1 MPDDRTLEFALS
13 EGRSGF
19 RLERVELYNWGTFG
33 RKVWTFPI
41 GGENALITGDIGSGK
56 STWVDAL
63 TTLLVPPQRIVYNK
77 AAGAEKR
84 ERTDKSYLLGEY
96 MSSREGDSSYAK
108 RVNLR
113 AEDCYSVILAV
124 FREESDSRLVSL
136 AQMRWLKNGDIQR
149 VYAVSGKPLSV
160 MEDFRDFDGDGAGF
174 KKKLRAKSAA
184 ETFDS
189 FSDYS
194 AAFRASLGIT
204 EKAVDLFNQTISM
217 KTIGD
222 LDDFI
227 RSHMLE
233 RTKAKDSVEGLL
245 RNYDN
250 LRAAHDS
257 VARARLQREALR
269 PIGAEAAE
277 HTALASSIKEL
288 ETMLEGLP
296 YWAISLELPLLRAE
310 AARLERELEA
320 AAADLS
326 RCDGELKAERENAAR
341 IRSAIDNS
349 ETGRRIAEL
358 DAELERVGEVRD
370 KKRERAVAYG
380 TLAEELK
387 LDEPFDA
394 AVFTANR
401 DRAAKTLEKTE
412 SETAEKQREHD
423 ELVVARQGARDRR
436 AEIEAELDS
445 LKKRTTS
452 IPSRELELRAAIA
465 QAVGAEEDELPF
477 AGELL
482 RVRESERAWE
492 GAVERVL
499 RSFALSVLV
508 PERLYRKTSAYVRER
523 DLGDR
528 RLVFYRV
535 PEKPPAPE
543 RVGER
548 SLARAVETKADTPF
562 RPWLESEITRRA
574 AYERCESMEEFF
586 RESDAVTR
594 EGLVKS
600 GKVRHEKDDRRRVAD
615 PRNYVLGWSN
625 KDKIALLERDLSEKK
640 AALSVC
646 DRELAACDRAIEALA
661 KERDAA
667 RGLEAFTSFEE
678 IDWQS
683 QAKRYQNLRAERDEL
698 ERSSDQLAKLREAFA
713 AANAAVAHWDTV
725 RDGLLTKSG
734 GLKSALDALRE
745 DMGEKER
752 NLAAVGADRLEPVF
766 DALRAFAGKESPTL
780 RDLRSGWQEN
790 LRQKISSRRGTV
802 DRKDSDLRT
811 SLVKR
816 MTQFLADFPDRSA
829 ELAAGLDF
837 LPDFQEALA
846 RIERDDLP
854 AYENRFRAL
863 LRENTL
869 QDIALF
875 QNELESDADAIK
887 DAIEEINK
895 SLRSIEYNSG
905 TYISLSVQR
914 REDQDV
920 SEFRAD
926 LRRCLENTLD
936 DELYGEGKFL
946 QVKKLLDRFASGE
959 TIDRNWTDHVTDVR
973 AWFAFTAS
981 ERWDEDGTEKE
992 FYSSSS
998 GKSGGQ
1004 KEKLAYTILASALAY
1019 QYGLGR
1025 KRQSGGFRL
1034 VVIDEAFGRGSEES
1048 TNYGLKLFRELD
1060 LQLLLVTP
1068 LQKIGVIEEYVS
1080 SMHFIANPEGKASEV
1095 RNLTIEAYRAEKEAR
1110 RAESEA
1116 RRTEPGA
1123 NGDRALGP
1131 AEAPLRAESGA

>member
-1 MPDDRTLEFALS
+1 MPNDRTLEFSLS

-19 RLERVELYNWGTFG
+19 RLDRVELYNWGTFG
-33 RKVWTFPI
+33 RRVWTFPI
-41 GGENALITGDIGSGK
+41 SGENALITGDIGSGK

-63 TTLLVPPQRIVYNK
+63 TTLLVPPQRITYNK
-77 AAGAEKR
+77 AAGAERR

-108 RVNLR
+108 PVNLR
-113 AEDCYSVILAV
+113 AADCYSVILAV
-124 FREESDSRLVSL
+124 FKEEADSRLVSL
-136 AQMRWLKNGDIQR
+136 AQLRWLKNGEIQR

-160 MEDFRDFDGDGAGF
+160 LEDFRDFDGDGAAF
-174 KKKLRAKSAA
+174 KKKLRARSAA

-194 AAFRASLGIT
+194 AAFRSSLGIS

-250 LRAAHDS
+250 LRSAHDS
-257 VARARLQREALR
+257 IARARLQREALL
-269 PIGAEAAE
+269 PLGVEAAE
-277 HTALASSIKEL
+277 HATLSASLEEL
-288 ETMLEGLP
+288 SAMLDGLP

-310 AARLERELEA
+310 AERLERDLETA
-320 AAADLS
+320 AAELA
-326 RCDGELKAERENAAR
+326 RCDGELKSERENAAR

-358 DAELERVGEVRD
+358 DVELARVGEERD
-370 KKRERAVAYG
+370 KRRERAGAYG
-380 TLAEELK
+380 VLAEELK
-387 LDEPFDA
+387 LDEPSDA

-401 DRAAKTLEKTE
+401 DRAVKALARAERE
-412 SETAEKQREHD
+412 SEARQRERD
-423 ELVVARQGARDRR
+423 EQVVARQGARERK
-436 AEIEAELDS
+436 AELEAELES
-445 LKKRTTS
+445 LRKRTTS
-452 IPSRELELRAAIA
+452 IPFRELELRAAVA
-465 QAVGAEEDELPF
+465 QAVGAEAEELPF

-482 RVRESERAWE
+482 RVKESERAWE

-499 RSFALSVLV
+499 RPFALSLLV
-508 PERLYRKTSAYVRER
+508 PERLYRKVGAYVRER

-535 PEKPPAPE
+535 PEKPPAPD

-548 SLARAVETKADTPF
+548 SLARAVETKAESPF
-562 RPWLESEITRRA
+562 RPWLESELTRRA
-574 AYERCESMEEFF
+574 AYERCESMEDFY

-600 GKVRHEKDDRRRVAD
+600 GRTRHEKDDRRRVAD

-625 KDKIALLERDLSEKK
+625 AEKVSLLERDHAEKK
-640 AALSVC
+640 AALAVC
-646 DRELAACDRAIEALA
+646 DRELAACDRAVEALG

-667 RGLEAFTSFEE
+667 RDLVAFASFEE
-678 IDWQS
+678 IDWES
-683 QAKRYQNLRAERDEL
+683 LVKRYQSLRAERDEL

-713 AANAAVAHWDTV
+713 AANAQVAHWEAAQ
-725 RDGLLTKSG
+725 RELLTKSG
-734 GLKSALDALRE
+734 GFQNALDALRE
-745 DMGEKER
+745 DIGEKGR
-752 NLAAVGADRLEPVF
+752 NLAAMGAETLAPVF
-766 DALRAFAGKESPTL
+766 EGLRAFAGQETPSL
-780 RDLRSGWQEN
+780 RELRSGWQEGV
-790 LRQKISSRRGTV
+790 RQRLTSRRATV
-802 DRKDSDLRT
+802 ERKDSDLRT
-811 SLVKR
+811 SLVRR
-816 MTQFLADFPDRSA
+816 MTQFLGEFPDRSND
-829 ELAAGLDF
+829 LAAGLEFIPDF
-837 LPDFQEALA
+837 LETLA

-854 AYENRFRAL
+854 AYEHRFRAL

-875 QNELESDADAIK
+875 QSELESDAEAIK
-887 DAIEEINK
+887 DAIEAINK
-895 SLRSIEYNSG
+895 SLRSIQYNSG

-920 SEFRAD
+920 AEFRAD

-936 DELYGEGKFL
+936 DELYGEDKFI
-946 QVKKLLDRFASGE
+946 QVKKILDRFAGGE
-959 TIDRNWTDHVTDVR
+959 TVDRNWTDHVTDVR
-973 AWFAFTAS
+973 SWFAFTAS

-1080 SMHFIANPEGKASEV
+1080 SIHFIANPEGKSSEV
-1095 RNLTIEAYRAEKEAR
+1095 RNLTIEAYRTEMEVR
-1110 RAESEA
+1110 R
-1116 RRTEPGA
+1116 
-1123 NGDRALGP
+1123 
-1131 AEAPLRAESGA
+1131 

>member
-1 MPDDRTLEFALS
+1 MPDDRTLEFSLE

-96 MSSREGDSSYAK
+96 MSSREENSSYAK
-108 RVNLR
+108 PVNLR
-113 AEDCYSVILAV
+113 DGDCYSVILAV
-124 FREESDSRLVSL
+124 FKEESDSRLASL
-136 AQMRWLKNGDIQR
+136 AQLRWLKNGETQR
-149 VYAVSGKPLSV
+149 IYAVSGKPLSV
-160 MEDFRDFDGDGAGF
+160 MEDFRAFDGDGAAF
-174 KKKLRAKSAA
+174 KKKLRAASAA

-194 AAFRASLGIT
+194 AAFRSSLGIT

-233 RTKAKDSVEGLL
+233 RTKARESVEGLL

-250 LRAAHDS
+250 LRSAHDA
-257 VARARLQREALR
+257 VARAREQREALR
-269 PIGAEAAE
+269 PIGAEAIE
-277 HTALASSIKEL
+277 HAALAASLEEL
-288 ETMLEGLP
+288 SAMLDGLP
-296 YWAISLELPLLRAE
+296 YWTISLELPLLRAE
-310 AARLERELEA
+310 AARLDQEIEA
-320 AAADLS
+320 AAAELARS
-326 RCDGELKAERENAAR
+326 DGELKAERENAAR

-358 DAELERVGEVRD
+358 DAELARVGEERD
-370 KKRERAVAYG
+370 RRRDRAVAYG
-380 TLAEELK
+380 ALAEELK
-387 LDEPFDA
+387 LDPPTEA

-401 DRAAKTLEKTE
+401 DRAAKALEQ
-412 SETAEKQREHD
+412 AEREAEEKRREHD
-423 ELVVARQGARDRR
+423 ELIVARQGARDGM
-436 AEIEAELDS
+436 AEIEKELDS

-452 IPSRELELRAAIA
+452 IPARELELRSAIA
-465 QAVGAEEDELPF
+465 QAVGADEDELPF

-482 RVRESERAWE
+482 RVRETERAWE

-523 DLGDR
+523 DLQDR

-535 PEKPPAPE
+535 PERPLPPE

-548 SLARAVETKADTPF
+548 SLSRAVETRTDSPF
-562 RPWLESEITRRA
+562 RPWLESELTRRA
-574 AYERCESMEEFF
+574 AYERCESMEDFY
-586 RESDAVTR
+586 RETDAVTR

-640 AALSVC
+640 AALSGC
-646 DRELAACDRAIEALA
+646 DRELAACDRAIAALGA
-661 KERDAA
+661 ERDAA
-667 RGLEAFTSFEE
+667 RGLENFASFEE

-683 QAKRYQNLRAERDEL
+683 QAKRYQSLRAERDEL

-713 AANAAVAHWDTV
+713 AANAAVSHWDTV
-725 RDGLLTKSG
+725 VRDLLTKSG
-734 GLKSALDALRE
+734 GLKSALDSLRE
-745 DMGEKER
+745 DIDGKER
-752 NLAAVGADRLEPVF
+752 NLAAVGAERLGPAF
-766 DALRAFAGKESPTL
+766 DALRAFAGKEAPTL
-780 RDLRSGWQEN
+780 QELSAGWQEGV
-790 LRQKISSRRGTV
+790 RQKIASRRSTI
-802 DRKDSDLRT
+802 DRKDSDLRS

-816 MTQFLADFPDRSA
+816 MTQFIAAFPERAA
-829 ELAAGLDF
+829 ELSAGLEFLDDF
-837 LPDFQEALA
+837 KNALG

-854 AYENRFRAL
+854 AFENRFRAL

-875 QNELESDADAIK
+875 QSELESDADAIK
-887 DAIEEINK
+887 DAIEVING

-920 SEFRAD
+920 AEFRAD

-973 AWFAFTAS
+973 AWYSFTAS

-1025 KRQSGGFRL
+1025 RRQSGGFRL

-1048 TNYGLKLFRELD
+1048 TNYGLKLFKELD
-1060 LQLLLVTP
+1060 LQLVLVTP

-1080 SMHFIANPEGKASEV
+1080 SIHFIANPEGKASEV
-1095 RNLTIEAYRAEKEAR
+1095 RNLKIEAYREEKAAR
-1110 RAESEA
+1110 RGEVSAEPTERA
-1116 RRTEPGA
+1116 RP
-1123 NGDRALGP
+1123 
-1131 AEAPLRAESGA
+1131 